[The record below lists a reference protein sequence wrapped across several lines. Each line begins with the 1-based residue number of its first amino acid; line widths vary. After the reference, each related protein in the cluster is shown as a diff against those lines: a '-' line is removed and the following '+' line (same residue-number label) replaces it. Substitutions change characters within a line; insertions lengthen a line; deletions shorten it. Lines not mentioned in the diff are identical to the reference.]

1 MDAVFTSRAPLFVTR
16 SNGEDVVVMTKADYE
31 SMQETLHLLSSPKNV
46 ERLAKGIAEFEQGGG
61 TIRDLTE
68 E

>member
-16 SNGEDVVVMTKADYE
+16 SNGEDVVLMAKADYE
-31 SMQETLHLLSSPKNV
+31 SMQETLYLLSSPNNAV
-46 ERLAKGIAEFEQGGG
+46 RLAKGIAEFEQGKG
-61 TIRDLTE
+61 IAHDLIE